1 MKYKI
6 GVLGLGYV
14 GLPLAVSFS
23 KKFKTIGFDIKKSRI
38 EQINKKI
45 DITNELTYADL
56 ANAFEDGFE
65 VSSNLNKI
73 KSCNVFIVTVPTPVD
88 KDNHPDLKL
97 LIKASELISSVLK
110 KGDVVIYESTVYPG
124 ATEEICVPILQKS
137 NLLLNHDF
145 YVGFSPERINPGDK
159 VHTFENIDKVVSG
172 SNEFALNVISNLY
185 KEVVKAQIHP
195 VSSIKVA
202 EASKIIENT
211 QRDINIAFVNELSH
225 IFKKMDIDTTEVLNA
240 ASTKWNFLNF
250 KPGLV
255 GGHCIG
261 VDPYY
266 LAHKAELIGYKPDI
280 ILAGRKTNESM
291 PNFIYETTV
300 EKLKSLKN
308 HGKNILILGSTFKEN
323 CPDIRNS
330 KSQEIFN
337 IFKKNRFNCKI
348 QDPIADRE
356 EMIKLYKEDF
366 LEEISIVFD
375 AVIVAV
381 GHSEYL
387 NLKIENFTKK
397 DSVIFD
403 VKSIFPKS
411 KGYERL

>member
-73 KSCNVFIVTVPTPVD
+73 KSCNVYIVTVPTPID

>member
-73 KSCNVFIVTVPTPVD
+73 KSCNVFIVTVPTPID

-266 LAHKAELIGYKPDI
+266 LAHKAELMGYKPDI

>member
-45 DITNELTYADL
+45 DITNELTHADL

-73 KSCNVFIVTVPTPVD
+73 KSCNVFIVTVPTPID

-348 QDPIADRE
+348 QDPIANRE